1 MPRHC
6 RDDGVVDALAMP
18 LAARRR
24 AQKGCVVE
32 AREDSLAKLPLSAAI
47 SV

>member
-1 MPRHC
+1 M
-6 RDDGVVDALAMP
+6 AMSMIGN
-18 LAARRR
+18 AARRQRR
-24 AQKGCVVE
+24 AQKGLVVE